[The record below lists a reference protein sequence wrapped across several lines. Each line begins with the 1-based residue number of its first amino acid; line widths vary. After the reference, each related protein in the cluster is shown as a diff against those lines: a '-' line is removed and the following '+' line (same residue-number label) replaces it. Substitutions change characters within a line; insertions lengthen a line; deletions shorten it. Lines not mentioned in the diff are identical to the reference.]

1 MKIFT
6 LKPNES
12 WIVDRM
18 TDEWNQYNADII
30 TKDVNQAD
38 VIWLLADWAYNQLP
52 YELLKQKK
60 VVTTIHHITHAKFDA
75 AARADFARRD
85 AITDAYHVFNERTQK
100 YIEPLTT
107 KPIHLIPYWANQNQW
122 VRSDLTREDLRR
134 KYNLPVGDIL
144 LGSFQRDTEG
154 AGIPQGIYLPKL
166 EKGPD
171 LFVEAVKHYVIQNSI
186 LRWTKKIHVVLA
198 GWRRQYVIQELK
210 KEKINYTYFENPPLE
225 QVGELYQTLS
235 KYLVCSREEGGP
247 QSLIEAGLLGVP
259 VISRPVG
266 IAEQV
271 LPAISIADKLW
282 DGRESIPNVDSMKL
296 PGAFGPYRKLF
307 KSL

>member
-1 MKIFT
+1 MKIFV

-18 TDEWNQYNADII
+18 VDEWNQYNADIS
-30 TKDVNQAD
+30 TKNLAEAQ
-38 VIWLLADWAYNQLP
+38 ICWLLGDWCWNQLP

-85 AITDAYHVFNERTQK
+85 AVTDAYHVFNERTRS

-122 VRSDLTREDLRR
+122 TKSELSKAELRK
-134 KYNLPVGDIL
+134 KYKLPVGDIL
-144 LGSFQRDTEG
+144 IGSFQRDTEG

-171 LFVEAVKHYVIQNSI
+171 LFVEAIKHYVQQNSI

-198 GWRRQYVIQELK
+198 GWRRQYVIKELE
-210 KEKINYTYFENPPLE
+210 KENISYSYYENPPLNE
-225 QVGELYQTLS
+225 VCELYQTLD

-247 QSLIEAGLLGVP
+247 QSLIEAGLLNVP

-271 LPAISIADKLW
+271 LPNKAIADKVW
-282 DGRESIPNVDSMKL
+282 DARECVPNVESMKI
-296 PGAFGPYRKLF
+296 PMAFQSYRKF
-307 KSL
+307 FESL